1 MSNINTVIKTDTE
14 TQTEIIKKK
23 KGRSRIYTPEEA
35 VELRKERNRIYQ
47 KNRYHNDPD
56 FRKKKIER
64 SAINNPR
71 QYEKIKEKLQKL
83 KDLEAMLELDK
94 N

>member
-35 VELRKERNRIYQ
+35 EKLRKERNRIYQ
-47 KNRYHNDPD
+47 KNRYHNDAD
-56 FRKKKIER
+56 FRQKKNRKIR
-64 SAINNPR
+64 
-71 QYEKIKEKLQKL
+71 Y
-83 KDLEAMLELDK
+83 
-94 N
+94 